1 MNREDIMT
9 LVERYA
15 LAMRLVDRHGN
26 QYGDRDL
33 LTLTHQQIREGL
45 KALVVSEREECA
57 KVCEGLGVHPAL
69 NVFNGGPE
77 WYKHGKDCAAA
88 IRARGEK

>member
-1 MNREDIMT
+1 MNRGDIMT

-45 KALVVSEREECA
+45 KALVVSEREACA
-57 KVCEGLGVHPAL
+57 KVCEERQEVFQKYYTKGLAAM
-69 NVFNGGPE
+69 
-77 WYKHGKDCAAA
+77 CAEA
-88 IRARGEK
+88 IRARGKQ

>member
-33 LTLTHQQIREGL
+33 LTLTHQQIRGGL

-57 KVCEGLGVHPAL
+57 KVCENIFQTTPLYTTYAQAAQ
-69 NVFNGGPE
+69 
-77 WYKHGKDCAAA
+77 DCAEA
-88 IRARGEK
+88 IRARGEQEKQR

>member
-57 KVCEGLGVHPAL
+57 KVCEDRERANLYGVK
-69 NVFNGGPE
+69 E
-77 WYKHGKDCAAA
+77 CAAA
-88 IRARGEK
+88 IRARGNK

>member
-1 MNREDIMT
+1 MT

-15 LAMRLVDRHGN
+15 LAMRLADRRGN

-33 LTLTHQQIREGL
+33 LTLTHQQIRGGL

-57 KVCEGLGVHPAL
+57 QVVEAIDR
-69 NVFNGGPE
+69 NGAWVTKQE
-77 WYKHGKDCAAA
+77 AAAA